1 MVASLTVQPKQQYRV
16 FHRAALLTKLPIE
29 LWRELVAVASTGL
42 LAADV
47 DDIDDV
53 GSLLMVSCS
62 SWCPPRGGRC
72 RPAAGA
78 GWCILDEEDD
88 DAPLG
93 FDLGAA
99 TATRGVS
106 PSIQ

>member
-16 FHRAALLTKLPIE
+16 FHKAALLTKLPIE
-29 LWRELVAVASTGL
+29 LWRELDVVVGSAGL

-47 DDIDDV
+47 DDTD
-53 GSLLMVSCS
+53 GSLLMMSSCR
-62 SWCPPRGGRC
+62 CPPPRGLW
-72 RPAAGA
+72 GA

-93 FDLGAA
+93 FDLEAA